1 MDYISTL
8 APASLLQ
15 SVSSAG
21 SEVTRRIW
29 APRVPLPCPFRVCD
43 HQRGGRTG
51 LRAVTLQELLNKVN
65 PTQTK
70 LPLRLVLEED
80 GTAVESEAF
89 FQKLP
94 PDMALMLLGPGQSW
108 SPPRVCEPRPALRP
122 PPIPHTI
129 FWLTVRFNVQ
139 CHSDSL
145 HTSQILSKN
154 SSMFP

>member
-51 LRAVTLQELLNKVN
+51 LRAVTLQELLNKAMEV
-65 PTQTK
+65 
-70 LPLRLVLEED
+70 LLVAGLARLVLEED

-122 PPIPHTI
+122 PPIPHTMNCGPLS
-129 FWLTVRFNVQ
+129 LTSCSGRR
-139 CHSDSL
+139 
-145 HTSQILSKN
+145 K
-154 SSMFP
+154 

>member
-51 LRAVTLQELLNKVN
+51 LRAVTLQELLNKAMEV
-65 PTQTK
+65 
-70 LPLRLVLEED
+70 LLVAGLARLVLEED

-108 SPPRVCEPRPALRP
+108 SPPRVCYEGAAIASLQAAGATPQKSHT
-122 PPIPHTI
+122 PIAT
-129 FWLTVRFNVQ
+129 T
-139 CHSDSL
+139 
-145 HTSQILSKN
+145 
-154 SSMFP
+154 